1 MQNFSFHYETG
12 DIMGLWDEIK
22 EIAEDIFADV
32 KIEEKRQDDFAKFY
46 CKYER
51 KNHMHIPWVRQTSK
65 GIPGFIVIIM
75 PNVIG
80 FAVGLA
86 MARMVNLSSVAAYLI
101 SGIIFAVI
109 IGTLQHVISGGMS
122 LKAAVIRN
130 ILIVMICCL
139 IFILAMIWGS
149 IM

>member
-1 MQNFSFHYETG
+1 
-12 DIMGLWDEIK
+12 MGLWDEIK

-65 GIPGFIVIIM
+65 PKGIPGFIVIIM

-86 MARMVNLSSVAAYLI
+86 FARLLEFSGIAIYLI
-101 SGIIFAVI
+101 FGIIFAVAT
-109 IGTLQHVISGGMS
+109 GTFEHTVFGGMNF
-122 LKAAVIRN
+122 KAAVIRN
-130 ILIVMICCL
+130 IIIVSIFCL
-139 IFILAMIWGS
+139 IFGLIAVLLNIL
-149 IM
+149 